1 MVWFLLQCDPMKQEI
16 VFNFSSPESSHGFLL
31 YKVYATWEGGIKNV
45 LKKHNLTHP
54 QFVILTTTA
63 WFVTFEEAPTQKALS
78 EKTGI
83 DVMTTSVIIQSLIKK
98 WYIQRTPA
106 TEDKRAYKISLTEIG
121 KKKVQ
126 ESMDAVDTYDKAFF
140 STLSEDEKH
149 NLSTLFLKF
158 IK

>member
-1 MVWFLLQCDPMKQEI
+1 MKQEI

-31 YKVYATWEGGIKNV
+31 YKVYATWEAWIKNV

-106 TEDKRAYKISLTEIG
+106 IEDKRAYKISLTEIG
-121 KKKVQ
+121 KKKIQ

-140 STLSEDEKH
+140 SI
-149 NLSTLFLKF
+149 LSTQDAGNLQQSFLKL
-158 IK
+158 IRQVKNPENRVS